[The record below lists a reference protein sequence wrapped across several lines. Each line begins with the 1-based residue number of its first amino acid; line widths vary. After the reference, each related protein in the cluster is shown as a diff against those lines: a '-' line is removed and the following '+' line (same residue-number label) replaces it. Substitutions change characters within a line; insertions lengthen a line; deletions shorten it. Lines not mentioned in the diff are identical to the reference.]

1 MSKRRLDVGD
11 AMGPKKVKDEA
22 AGPLSSSGSLKP
34 GLKMNPY
41 NATPYTPRYFELF
54 RKRIALPVWEYQD
67 KFLELLAKHQV
78 KQSLKT
84 YTFFGFLSYFKS
96 GVAKVRPAGH
106 IWPSRVVF

>member
-11 AMGPKKVKDEA
+11 VMGTKKVKDEA

-34 GLKMNPY
+34 GLKINPY

-78 KQSLKT
+78 IQSSVKF
-84 YTFFGFLSYFKS
+84 YTTSICYKILRLLCQFVMLWIPK
-96 GVAKVRPAGH
+96 
-106 IWPSRVVF
+106 